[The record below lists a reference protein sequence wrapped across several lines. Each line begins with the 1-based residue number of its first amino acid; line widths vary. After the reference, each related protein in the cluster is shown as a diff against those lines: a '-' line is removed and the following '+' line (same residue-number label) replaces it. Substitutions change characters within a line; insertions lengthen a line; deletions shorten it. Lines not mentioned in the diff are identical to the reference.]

1 MNLDIVFKDKVSV
14 SSKVRARHRFRAWLT
29 IESTLWRGSTSRHI
43 WEPSALTRY
52 SCTSTGLHIGII
64 WTSRDLIIKIELRK
78 YCRPSNFQQT
88 LEHSFDDLNQGLY
101 TDVTLV
107 PEDGEGVKKKFPW
120 LYRNFSRALRS
131 NFQVKIHGLLLSA
144 ASPFLSNIFSTTFS
158 PNLEH
163 TVENNAHYWTKKH
176 NRLAQPKPVGL

>member
-1 MNLDIVFKDKVSV
+1 MNLDITFKDKVSF

-29 IESTLWRGSTSRHI
+29 IESTLWRGSRCRYT

-64 WTSRDLIIKIELRK
+64 WTSRDLIIKIVLRK

-107 PEDGEGVKKKFPW
+107 PEDGEGVKNKLPW
-120 LYRNFSRALRS
+120 LYRNFSRAILRWKS
-131 NFQVKIHGLLLSA
+131 TACFYLLPAPSWA
-144 ASPFLSNIFSTTFS
+144 TSS
-158 PNLEH
+158 
-163 TVENNAHYWTKKH
+163 
-176 NRLAQPKPVGL
+176 AQPSLRISSTRWRNCPILDEKDTITLVNLNL

>member
-29 IESTLWRGSTSRHI
+29 IESTLWRGSRCRYI

-52 SCTSTGLHIGII
+52 SCTSTGLHKGVLLI
-64 WTSRDLIIKIELRK
+64 SRGLIRK

-107 PEDGEGVKKKFPW
+107 PEDGEGVERSYLGYVNFFPGH
-120 LYRNFSRALRS
+120 YGS
-131 NFQVKIHGLLLSA
+131 
-144 ASPFLSNIFSTTFS
+144 IF
-158 PNLEH
+158 
-163 TVENNAHYWTKKH
+163 
-176 NRLAQPKPVGL
+176 R

>member
-1 MNLDIVFKDKVSV
+1 MNLDIVFKDKVLV

-29 IESTLWRGSTSRHI
+29 IESTLWRGRCRYT

-64 WTSRDLIIKIELRK
+64 WTSRDLIIKIVLRK

-120 LYRNFSRALRS
+120 LCRKFC
-131 NFQVKIHGLLLSA
+131 Q
-144 ASPFLSNIFSTTFS
+144 STTEQFS
-158 PNLEH
+158 G
-163 TVENNAHYWTKKH
+163 ENPRFA
-176 NRLAQPKPVGL
+176 LICCEPLPE